1 MSAKLN
7 GQLEAKLLDSE
18 MIDLGQYWQTVRRYL
33 WRIISLAIFITVL
46 VALIVM
52 SITPQYKATAKLLI
66 ESKQAKVLSI
76 EEVYGLDSSRKEYF
90 QTQYEILKSRQVAEK
105 VVEKLKLYEN
115 PTFAPGYQATQAN
128 FVSKQL
134 SALKSSIIG
143 ALPFLPQKEKVE
155 QTEAQQLAARKGYA
169 TYRVMQSLQIAPIN
183 NTQIVEISFEH
194 EDRQFAAIAAN
205 AVGDVYIEN
214 YLESKLDMTTKATT
228 WLNESLQGLR
238 TKLTTAEKR
247 LSEFYE
253 TEKLVNID
261 GVVGLAAEELQK
273 LSQQLLEAQVA
284 YNRAETLYNQ
294 VNSGA
299 TIAEL
304 ADLPEVLNHPAV
316 QNVKREQIGA
326 QSKVSELSKVYG
338 PKHPK
343 MIAAQA
349 ELTSIRE
356 SLNDQIRS
364 LISGVNTEFS
374 TAKLNLA
381 ALKQEVSDNKE
392 NFRKL
397 TNLESRHK
405 ALQREVDINQQLYS
419 SFFTRLNETS
429 ELGGFESANARMLD
443 LAVPP
448 GSPSKPKKG
457 LIIAAAFIV
466 SLGFGVFLALAM
478 DALNSGIRSVE
489 DVERKLGQRML
500 GLIPWEAHSKKKNLA
515 IRHFFDGKHHSF
527 SEAVRTLR
535 TSLQLLNIDKPSK
548 TILVTSS
555 VPKEGKST
563 VSINLAFAMGQL
575 SKVLLIDTDLR
586 RPTLASQFSLPGFQP
601 GIANLISGTHTLEE
615 CIVTDEMSG
624 IDLICAGTVPPNP
637 QELLAS
643 DSFKALMQDLKG
655 RYEHIIVDSAP
666 TQAVSD
672 AIVVSKVCDS
682 VVYVVKADST
692 SDKLISNGLSRFL
705 QVGHRVDGVVLNQ
718 VDLRKA
724 KKHGEYTGF
733 YDQYGYHSYN
743 YESNTKAESNKQS

>member
-1 MSAKLN
+1 MSSQVN

-18 MIDLGQYWQTVRRYL
+18 MIDLGHYWQTVRRYL
-33 WRIISLAIFITVL
+33 WRIIGLAVFITVL

-90 QTQYEILKSRQVAEK
+90 QTQYEILKSRQIAEK

-115 PTFAPGYQATQAN
+115 PSFAPGYEATQAN
-128 FVSKQL
+128 FISKQVA
-134 SALKSSIIG
+134 ALKSSIISS
-143 ALPFLPQKEKVE
+143 LPFLPQKEKAVL
-155 QTEAQQLAARKGYA
+155 TEAQQLDARKRYA
-169 TYRVMQSLQIAPIN
+169 TAKVMQALEIN
-183 NTQIVEISFEH
+183 PLINTQIVEISFEH

-214 YLESKLDMTTKATT
+214 YLESKLDMTTKATS

-238 TKLTTAEKR
+238 TKLGTAEKR
-247 LSEFYE
+247 LAEFYE
-253 TEKLVNID
+253 QEKLVNID
-261 GVVGLAAEELQK
+261 GVVGLAADELQD
-273 LSQQLLEAQVA
+273 LSRQLIDAQAA

-299 TIAEL
+299 TISEL
-304 ADLPEVLNHPAV
+304 GDLPEVINHPAV

-326 QSKVSELSKVYG
+326 QSRVSELSKVYG

-349 ELTSIRE
+349 ELRSIQD

-364 LISGVNTEFS
+364 LVSGVNTEFS
-374 TAKLNLA
+374 TAKLKLD
-381 ALKQEVSDNKE
+381 ALREEVNVNKE
-392 NFRKL
+392 SFRKL

-429 ELGGFESANARMLD
+429 EIGGFESANARMLD

-448 GSPSKPKKG
+448 GAPSKPKKG

-500 GLIPWEAHSKKKNLA
+500 GLIPWEAHSKKANLSL
-515 IRHFFDGKHHSF
+515 RHFFDGKHHTF

-563 VSINLAFAMGQL
+563 VSINLAFAIGQL

-586 RPTLASQFSLPGFQP
+586 RPTIANQFSLPGFQP
-601 GIANLISGTHTLEE
+601 GVANLIAGTHTLEE

-624 IDLICAGTVPPNP
+624 IDIICAGTVPPNP

-643 DSFKALMQDLKG
+643 DSFKALMQDLKA

-692 SDKLISNGLSRFL
+692 SDKLIINGLSRFL

-743 YESNTKAESNKQS
+743 QDNHYKAEKTKQS

>member
-1 MSAKLN
+1 MSAQLN

-18 MIDLGQYWQTVRRYL
+18 TIDFGQYWQTIRRYI
-33 WRIISLAIFITVL
+33 WRIISLAVFITIL
-46 VALIVM
+46 VALVVM
-52 SITPQYKATAKLLI
+52 SITPKYTATAKLLI
-66 ESKQAKVLSI
+66 ESKEAKVLSI
-76 EEVYGLDSSRKEYF
+76 EEVYGLDSTRKEYF
-90 QTQYEILKSRQVAEK
+90 QTQYEILKSRHIAEK
-105 VVEKLKLYEN
+105 VVDKIKLYEN
-115 PTFAPGYQATQAN
+115 PTFAPGYEASKAN
-128 FVSKQL
+128 FVSRQL
-134 SALKSSIIG
+134 ASLKSGVINI
-143 ALPFLPQKEKVE
+143 LPFLPQKEK
-155 QTEAQQLAARKGYA
+155 TELTDEQQLKVRKDYA
-169 TYRVMQSLQIAPIN
+169 TWQVMKSLQIRPIS

-194 EDRQFAAIAAN
+194 EDRNFAAIVAN

-214 YLESKLDMTTKATT
+214 YLESKLDMTTKATS

-238 TKLTTAEKR
+238 TKLDTAEKR
-247 LSEFYE
+247 LSVFYE

-273 LSQQLLEAQVA
+273 LSQQMLEAQAA

-299 TIAEL
+299 TITEL
-304 ADLPEVLNHPAV
+304 ADLPEVINHPAV

-326 QSKVSELSKVYG
+326 QSRVSELSKVFG

-349 ELTSIRE
+349 ELSSIQD

-364 LISGVNTEFS
+364 LVSGVNTEYS
-374 TAKLNLA
+374 TAKLKLA
-381 ALKQEVSDNKE
+381 ALKEEVSVNKE
-392 NFRKL
+392 KFRSL

-419 SFFTRLNETS
+419 SFFTRLNETT

-448 GSPSKPKKG
+448 SVPSKPKKG

-478 DALNSGIRSVE
+478 DALNSGIRSVD

-500 GLIPWEAHSKKKNLA
+500 GLIPLETHNKKKNLA
-515 IRHFFDGKHHSF
+515 VRHFFDGKRHTF

-586 RPTLASQFSLPGFQP
+586 RPTIGTQFNLPGFQP
-601 GIANLISGTHTLEE
+601 GVANLIAGTHTLEE

-624 IDLICAGTVPPNP
+624 IDIICAGTMPPNP

-743 YESNTKAESNKQS
+743 TDTKAEQTQKS

>member
-1 MSAKLN
+1 MSAQLN

-18 MIDLGQYWQTVRRYL
+18 TIDLGHYWQIVRRYM
-33 WRIISLAIFITVL
+33 WRIISLAVFITVL

-52 SITPQYKATAKLLI
+52 SITPQYKATSKLLI

-90 QTQYEILKSRQVAEK
+90 QTQYEILKSRHIAEK
-105 VVEKLKLYEN
+105 VVEKLNLYEN
-115 PTFAPGYQATQAN
+115 PTFAPGYEASKAN
-128 FVSKQL
+128 FVSRQL
-134 SALKSSIIG
+134 AAIKVGIIS
-143 ALPFLPQKEKVE
+143 ALPFLPQKEKTVL
-155 QTEAQQLAARKGYA
+155 TEAQQLEKRKSYA
-169 TYRVMQSLQIAPIN
+169 TYKVMQALEIN
-183 NTQIVEISFEH
+183 PLVNTQIVEISFEH

-214 YLESKLDMTTKATT
+214 YLESKLDMTTKATS

-238 TKLTTAEKR
+238 TKLSTAEKR

-261 GVVGLAAEELQK
+261 GVVGLAADELQG
-273 LSQQLLEAQVA
+273 LTQQLLSAQTA

-299 TIAEL
+299 TISEL
-304 ADLPEVLNHPAV
+304 ADLPEVINHPAV

-326 QSKVSELSKVYG
+326 QSRVSELSKVFG

-349 ELTSIRE
+349 ELRSIQD

-364 LISGVNTEFS
+364 LVSGVNTEFT
-374 TAKLNLA
+374 TAKLKLA
-381 ALKQEVSDNKE
+381 GLKQEVGVNKE
-392 NFRKL
+392 NFRSL

-419 SFFTRLNETS
+419 SFFTRLNETT

-448 GSPSKPKKG
+448 SAPSKPKKG

-478 DALNSGIRSVE
+478 DALNSGIRSVD

-500 GLIPWEAHSKKKNLA
+500 GLIPLEAHNKKKNLA
-515 IRHFFDGKHHSF
+515 VRHFFDGKRHTF

-586 RPTLASQFSLPGFQP
+586 RPTIGTQFNLPGFQP
-601 GIANLISGTHTLEE
+601 GVANLIAGTHSLEE

-624 IDLICAGTVPPNP
+624 IDIICAGTMPPNP

-655 RYEHIIVDSAP
+655 RYEYIIVDSAP

-743 YESNTKAESNKQS
+743 TDTKAEQTQKS

>member
-1 MSAKLN
+1 MSAQLN

-18 MIDLGQYWQTVRRYL
+18 TIDFGQYWQTIRRYI
-33 WRIISLAIFITVL
+33 WRIISLAVFITIL
-46 VALIVM
+46 VALVVM
-52 SITPQYKATAKLLI
+52 SITPKYTATAKLLI
-66 ESKQAKVLSI
+66 ESKEAKVLSI

-90 QTQYEILKSRQVAEK
+90 QTQYEILKSRHIAEK
-105 VVEKLKLYEN
+105 VVDKIKLYEN
-115 PTFAPGYQATQAN
+115 PTFAPGYEASKAN
-128 FVSKQL
+128 FVSRQL
-134 SALKSSIIG
+134 ASLKAGVINI
-143 ALPFLPQKEKVE
+143 LPFLPQKEK
-155 QTEAQQLAARKGYA
+155 TEPTDEQQLKGRKDYA
-169 TYRVMQSLQIAPIN
+169 TWQVMKSLQIRPIS

-194 EDRQFAAIAAN
+194 EDRNFAAVVAN
-205 AVGDVYIEN
+205 TVGDVYIEN
-214 YLESKLDMTTKATT
+214 YLESKLDMTTKATS

-238 TKLTTAEKR
+238 TKLDTAEKR
-247 LSEFYE
+247 LSVFYE

-273 LSQQLLEAQVA
+273 LSQQMLEAQAA

-299 TIAEL
+299 TITEL
-304 ADLPEVLNHPAV
+304 ADLPEVINHPAV

-326 QSKVSELSKVYG
+326 QSRASELSKVFG
-338 PKHPK
+338 PKHPN

-349 ELTSIRE
+349 ELSSIQD
-356 SLNDQIRS
+356 SLNAQIRS
-364 LISGVNTEFS
+364 LVSGVNTEYS
-374 TAKLNLA
+374 TAKLKLA
-381 ALKQEVSDNKE
+381 ALKEEVSINKE
-392 NFRKL
+392 NFRSL

-419 SFFTRLNETS
+419 SFFTRLNETT

-448 GSPSKPKKG
+448 SSPSKPKKG

-478 DALNSGIRSVE
+478 DALNSGIRSVD

-500 GLIPWEAHSKKKNLA
+500 GLIPLETHNKKKNLA
-515 IRHFFDGKHHSF
+515 VRHFFDGKRHTF

-586 RPTLASQFSLPGFQP
+586 RPTIGTQFNLPGFQP
-601 GIANLISGTHTLEE
+601 GVANLIAGTHSLEE

-624 IDLICAGTVPPNP
+624 IDIICAGTMPPNP

-643 DSFKALMQDLKG
+643 DSFKALMQDLKS

-743 YESNTKAESNKQS
+743 TDTKAEQTQKS